1 MSLAIPLALM
11 AVAGTTESRA
21 DKGDLPEGFSGAAL
35 MYHRAL
41 FPVCPAQAFED
52 DYLIQVLRENQHELD
67 DWVAGTAMA
76 DELLEAR
83 KQAASERALA
93 KDTCPD
99 RTAEQDARAHQ
110 ADILQLDEAMGLLDR
125 LIVDAKDNIRYERQE
140 D

>member
-21 DKGDLPEGFSGAAL
+21 DKGELPEGFSGAAL

-41 FPVCPAQAFED
+41 LPACPARAFDD
-52 DYLIQVLRENQHELD
+52 DYLIQVLRQKQHELD
-67 DWVAGTAMA
+67 NWVAGTAMA

-93 KDTCPD
+93 KDTCRG

-125 LIVDAKDNIRYERQE
+125 LIVDAKDNIRYEREE

>member
-21 DKGDLPEGFSGAAL
+21 DKGELPEGFSGAAL

-41 FPVCPAQAFED
+41 FPACPALAFED
-52 DYLIQVLRENQHELD
+52 DYLIQVLRQNQHELD

-93 KDTCPD
+93 KDTCPG
-99 RTAEQDARAHQ
+99 RTAERDARAHQ

-125 LIVDAKDNIRYERQE
+125 LIVDAKDNIHYEREE